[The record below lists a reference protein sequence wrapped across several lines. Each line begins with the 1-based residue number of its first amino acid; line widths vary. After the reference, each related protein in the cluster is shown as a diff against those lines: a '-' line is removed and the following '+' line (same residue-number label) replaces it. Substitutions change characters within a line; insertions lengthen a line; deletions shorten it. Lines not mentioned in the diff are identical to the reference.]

1 MGVRRSVPA
10 LEACM
15 VTARRTL
22 RPRTIALLAGLGVAL
37 GGCFDIPT
45 YSDFQLNISPFD
57 NTYLNRGEAT
67 MEVWLMP
74 GYTCP
79 DEETARL
86 YLVYSNTIETPAPLA
101 LVLHAEPFDY
111 VRSDGTAFSSQV
123 GEERL
128 TVDWAALT
136 AEKMMGIRDSG
147 AGAFKPGALVASLV
161 REGFY
166 VVVPTNCW
174 GDLWHGTGDND
185 YTEGF
190 LRYGLYLADDSV
202 KWAQS
207 RVDTDPER
215 VLLAGLAEGGRGIVD
230 MVGYGWTD
238 AAILIDSSP
247 DYLPPLFGDP
257 QNDEFIEG
265 LEKIYGRGELTDEEF
280 KTKLGEVSLY
290 YQVSQGYVAPT
301 IYLYSANDDFVS
313 VELSRPAKNAIEDR
327 YPPGMYFPEMETAES
342 RHIITNNHR
351 SKAEEVVEWL
361 VDGWDDG
368 FPPPT
373 E

>member
-1 MGVRRSVPA
+1 MPEPVNALSRARKGLNSAHARLTMGVRRSVPA

-174 GDLWHGTGDND
+174 GTEPATTTTPRGSSATGSTWRTTASSGPSPGSTRIRN
-185 YTEGF
+185 GCC
-190 LRYGLYLADDSV
+190 
-202 KWAQS
+202 S
-207 RVDTDPER
+207 RGWPRE
-215 VLLAGLAEGGRGIVD
+215 AGVSWTWSD
-230 MVGYGWTD
+230 MAG
-238 AAILIDSSP
+238 
-247 DYLPPLFGDP
+247 
-257 QNDEFIEG
+257 
-265 LEKIYGRGELTDEEF
+265 
-280 KTKLGEVSLY
+280 
-290 YQVSQGYVAPT
+290 PT
-301 IYLYSANDDFVS
+301 
-313 VELSRPAKNAIEDR
+313 P
-327 YPPGMYFPEMETAES
+327 
-342 RHIITNNHR
+342 R
-351 SKAEEVVEWL
+351 S
-361 VDGWDDG
+361 
-368 FPPPT
+368 
-373 E
+373 